1 LDFIHYYEDREDK
14 PEVYWWLL
22 KYYNCLTCPNCK
34 ECYDLPGLN
43 GYDEYGFY
51 FIFCNLVVPPLPR
64 DPDPQPEPEPE
75 FPAEEIGEGEE
86 EEWQDDRQESR
97 PIEANP
103 LEQHGPVWWYHSD
116 HVSHCFI
123 IFIGIRCTS

>member
-1 LDFIHYYEDREDK
+1 VDPLAEDFPGWTPYHYVHNNPINLGLVKDEEEARRRRLECYNVFLDFIHYYEDREDK

-51 FIFCNLVVPPLPR
+51 FILFL
-64 DPDPQPEPEPE
+64 
-75 FPAEEIGEGEE
+75 
-86 EEWQDDRQESR
+86 
-97 PIEANP
+97 
-103 LEQHGPVWWYHSD
+103 
-116 HVSHCFI
+116 
-123 IFIGIRCTS
+123 